1 MTEPLAER
9 LLVDLRDDGR
19 VQVSS
24 WPAAEHS
31 PRTAGEPVELVWPLD
46 EQEMA
51 DLRWYL
57 EQYLRMPFGVYEQR
71 GPRVAERLPEWG
83 ARIFSA
89 LFATDEAK
97 RAYTEARTRGGPLE
111 IVLRS
116 GSAERLGL
124 PWELMADPARP
135 VPIVLDQVA
144 VSRSLQTTDTRHVFT
159 VPGSRL
165 RVLMVISRPDGE
177 ADVGYQMIARPLLR
191 RLEAVRGSVELVV
204 LRPPTLERLEEVL
217 TRAREDGEP
226 FQVVHFDG
234 HGVFG
239 PPPASGGWGPMMFQ
253 KSGPQGMLAFEKS
266 GGGSDLVPAG
276 RVAQVL
282 AGAQVPVAVL
292 NACQSAVVGSQV
304 EAAVATRLMQ
314 EGVASVVAMA
324 YSVYAVAAAEFMAAF
339 YERLFAGD
347 RMAEAVAAGRR
358 RLALNDERPS
368 LKGMLPL
375 DDWMVPV
382 FYTRS
387 EVRFPGL
394 RTERESEE
402 SLDGI
407 LDAISRRPE
416 DGRQPG
422 PGQELAPEGEFIGRD
437 ALFYR
442 LDVAARLQRVVVLHG
457 PGGTGKTELAK
468 AFGRWCRDTG
478 AVDRPEWVI
487 WHSFEPGV
495 ASFGLDGVVN
505 AIGRRVFAEKYDTQ
519 FVLLDAAQRL
529 QAVERALRTRRVLL
543 LWDNFESV
551 RAMPDPGQAT
561 PPLPEQEQDEMRDFL
576 SRLARDSRASV
587 VITSRSD
594 EDWLGETV
602 RRIRVDGLDTE
613 EATQYAEQL
622 LAPYPHTRRARES
635 RAFGEVMRWLDGHP
649 LSMRLVLPH
658 LDTTSAQDLLDGL
671 RGVRALPGNGNG
683 GRTTSLAASI
693 AYSFDHLA
701 EEDQRALTAL
711 SLLQGVADANVLGA
725 FSAGQGVPEQ
735 FRGLPTSAWRELLER
750 ASALGLLSP
759 GVVGTYRIH
768 PALPAYL
775 ADRWKAQA
783 ADAYDD
789 QRTASVRALLGAHVE
804 FSRWL
809 SDRLDGEHAQLGVVL
824 AATHRRMLGSM
835 LGHALDQRMWSHAQF
850 IAQLLDVYWDM
861 RGLGEEARGWTARI
875 RRAVEGPVGSPLDL
889 DTPAGALWAYTTG
902 SQANRDLLA
911 GQLDQAESTYRSH
924 VKAMLAGRETP
935 AQRKK
940 LASVYH
946 QIGMVAQHRGRLTE
960 AEEWYLKSLAIE
972 ELIDN
977 QDGMASSY
985 HQLGIVSQLR
995 GRMTEAEEWYHKSL
1009 AIAEALSNRHAIM
1022 RSYHS
1027 LGMIAQHR
1035 GRQNE
1040 AEEWYHK
1047 ARAIAEGLGN
1057 RPAMSTTYHQ
1067 LGIVSQLRGRLT
1079 EAAEWYH
1086 ASLAIAESLGNRPGM
1101 SGSYHQL
1108 GIISQLQG
1116 RLTEAEEWYQKSLAI
1131 KEDLGDRASV
1141 ATGYHQLGAVDHMRG
1156 RLEGAERWYRKSLDV
1171 EEELGNRPGMAT
1183 SYHSLALIAQLRGR
1197 SAEAEEG
1204 CRKAL
1209 AIWKDLEDLPGLALT
1224 CGTLGALAF
1233 EQNRPD
1239 SALEWMVRCVSQF
1252 EEIPHPETGN
1262 GPLLLQKLTEL
1273 LGISALERTWQ
1284 SVTANPLPAAV
1295 RQYVLAH
1302 PPAPTTE

>member
-1 MTEPLAER
+1 M
-9 LLVDLRDDGR
+9 
-19 VQVSS
+19 
-24 WPAAEHS
+24 
-31 PRTAGEPVELVWPLD
+31 WPLD

-89 LFATDEAK
+89 LFATAEAK
-97 RAYTEARTRGGPLE
+97 QAYTEARTRGGQLE

-135 VPIVLDQVA
+135 VPIALDQVA
-144 VSRSLQTTDTRHVFT
+144 ISRSLQTADTRHVFT

-191 RLEAVRGSVELVV
+191 RLEAVRGSVDLVV
-204 LRPPTLERLEEVL
+204 LRPPTLKRLEEVL

-239 PPPASGGWGPMMFQ
+239 RPPASGGWGPMMFQ
-253 KSGPQGMLAFEKS
+253 QSGPQGMLAFEKT

-407 LDAISRRPE
+407 LDAIRRRPE
-416 DGRQPG
+416 GGQEAG

-495 ASFGLDGVVN
+495 ASFGLDGVIN
-505 AIGRRVFAEKYDTQ
+505 AIGRRVFGEKFDTQ
-519 FVLLDAAQRL
+519 FVLLDAAQR
-529 QAVERALRTRRVLL
+529 QEAVERALKTRRVLL

-561 PPLPEQEQDEMRDFL
+561 PPLPEREQGEMRAFL
-576 SRLARDSRASV
+576 SRLARDSRTSV

-594 EDWLGETV
+594 EEWLGEGI

-622 LAPYPHTRRARES
+622 LAPYPHTRKTRES
-635 RAFGEVMRWLDGHP
+635 RAFGEVMQWLDGHP

-671 RGVRALPGNGNG
+671 RGIRALPG
-683 GRTTSLAASI
+683 
-693 AYSFDHLA
+693 
-701 EEDQRALTAL
+701 
-711 SLLQGVADANVLGA
+711 
-725 FSAGQGVPEQ
+725 
-735 FRGLPTSAWRELLER
+735 RG
-750 ASALGLLSP
+750 
-759 GVVGTYRIH
+759 
-768 PALPAYL
+768 
-775 ADRWKAQA
+775 
-783 ADAYDD
+783 
-789 QRTASVRALLGAHVE
+789 
-804 FSRWL
+804 
-809 SDRLDGEHAQLGVVL
+809 
-824 AATHRRMLGSM
+824 
-835 LGHALDQRMWSHAQF
+835 
-850 IAQLLDVYWDM
+850 
-861 RGLGEEARGWTARI
+861 
-875 RRAVEGPVGSPLDL
+875 EGP
-889 DTPAGALWAYTTG
+889 Y
-902 SQANRDLLA
+902 
-911 GQLDQAESTYRSH
+911 H
-924 VKAMLAGRETP
+924 LAGREHRVLVRSPVGGGSAGHDRAESVARGGGRECTGGVLALAGGARAVP
-935 AQRKK
+935 RPLRCHMGRTAGTGVGPGSLVAGRSRDVPDPSGAAVLSRRPLEVTGGRGVRRPAHSLRPRAAGDPCRLLFLAQRATDRGTGPARRGADRRPPKDVGEHARLRPGPAHVDARADRCPAAGRI
-940 LASVYH
+940 LAPS
-946 QIGMVAQHRGRLTE
+946 GFGRRGP
-960 AEEWYLKSLAIE
+960 
-972 ELIDN
+972 
-977 QDGMASSY
+977 
-985 HQLGIVSQLR
+985 QLGPAHAAGR
-995 GRMTEAEEWYHKSL
+995 G
-1009 AIAEALSNRHAIM
+1009 
-1022 RSYHS
+1022 
-1027 LGMIAQHR
+1027 G
-1035 GRQNE
+1035 
-1040 AEEWYHK
+1040 
-1047 ARAIAEGLGN
+1047 
-1057 RPAMSTTYHQ
+1057 
-1067 LGIVSQLRGRLT
+1067 
-1079 EAAEWYH
+1079 
-1086 ASLAIAESLGNRPGM
+1086 
-1101 SGSYHQL
+1101 
-1108 GIISQLQG
+1108 
-1116 RLTEAEEWYQKSLAI
+1116 
-1131 KEDLGDRASV
+1131 
-1141 ATGYHQLGAVDHMRG
+1141 TG
-1156 RLEGAERWYRKSLDV
+1156 W
-1171 EEELGNRPGMAT
+1171 
-1183 SYHSLALIAQLRGR
+1183 
-1197 SAEAEEG
+1197 
-1204 CRKAL
+1204 
-1209 AIWKDLEDLPGLALT
+1209 
-1224 CGTLGALAF
+1224 
-1233 EQNRPD
+1233 
-1239 SALEWMVRCVSQF
+1239 
-1252 EEIPHPETGN
+1252 
-1262 GPLLLQKLTEL
+1262 
-1273 LGISALERTWQ
+1273 
-1284 SVTANPLPAAV
+1284 
-1295 RQYVLAH
+1295 
-1302 PPAPTTE
+1302 PPARP

>member
-1 MTEPLAER
+1 MTEPLTER

-31 PRTAGEPVELVWPLD
+31 PRPAGEPVELVWPLD

-89 LFATDEAK
+89 LFATAEAK
-97 RAYTEARTRGGPLE
+97 QAYTEARTRGGQLE

-135 VPIVLDQVA
+135 VPIALDQVA
-144 VSRSLQTTDTRHVFT
+144 ISRSLQTADTRHVFT

-191 RLEAVRGSVELVV
+191 RLEAVRGSVDLVV
-204 LRPPTLERLEEVL
+204 LRPPTLKRLEEVL

-239 PPPASGGWGPMMFQ
+239 RPPASGGWGPMMFQ
-253 KSGPQGMLAFEKS
+253 QSGPQGMLAFEKT

-407 LDAISRRPE
+407 LDAIRRRPE
-416 DGRQPG
+416 GGQEAG

-495 ASFGLDGVVN
+495 ASFGLDGVIN
-505 AIGRRVFAEKYDTQ
+505 AIGRRVFGEKFDTQ
-519 FVLLDAAQRL
+519 FVLLDAAQR
-529 QAVERALRTRRVLL
+529 QEAVERALKTRRVLL

-561 PPLPEQEQDEMRDFL
+561 PPLPEREQGEMRAFL
-576 SRLARDSRASV
+576 SRLARDSRTSV

-594 EDWLGETV
+594 EEWLGEGI

-622 LAPYPHTRRARES
+622 LAPYPHTRKTRES
-635 RAFGEVMRWLDGHP
+635 RAFGEVMQWLDGHP

-671 RGVRALPGNGNG
+671 RGIRALPGRGEG

-693 AYSFDHLA
+693 AYSFDHLSVG
-701 EEDQRALTAL
+701 DQRAMTAL
-711 SLLQGVADANVLGA
+711 SLLHGVADANVLGA
-725 FSAGQGVPEQ
+725 FSLSPEAPEQ
-735 FRGLPTSAWRELLER
+735 FRDRSAATWGELLER

-759 GVVGTYRIH
+759 GVAGTYRIH
-768 PALPAYL
+768 PALPSYL
-775 ADRWKAQA
+775 ADRWKSQA
-783 ADAYDD
+783 DEAYDD
-789 QRTASVRALLGAHVE
+789 QRTASVRALLETHAA
-804 FSRWL
+804 FCSWL
-809 SDRLDGEHAQLGVVL
+809 SEQLTGEQAQLAVAL
-824 AATHRRMLGSM
+824 IAAHRRMLGSM
-835 LGHALDQRMWSHAQF
+835 LGSALDQRMWMHAQ
-850 IAQLLDVYWDM
+850 IVAQPLDEYWHL
-861 RGLGEEARGWTARI
+861 RGLDEEARSWAR
-875 RRAVEGPVGSPLDL
+875 RMQLAVEGPGGLPPGL
-889 DTPAGALWAYTTG
+889 DTAAGVLWAYATWE
-902 SQANRDLLA
+902 QANRELAA
-911 GQLDQAESTYRSH
+911 GQVDQAESTYRSH
-924 VKAMLAGRETP
+924 IQAMLASPQSPERSKRIAIG
-935 AQRKK
+935 
-940 LASVYH
+940 YH
-946 QIGMVAQHRGRLTE
+946 QLGLLAQYRGQLGEAEEWYRKSLTIKEELGERSGMALSYHGLGIVAQHRGRQ
-960 AEEWYLKSLAIE
+960 EESVALHHKSLAIKE
-972 ELIDN
+972 ELGN
-977 QDGMASSY
+977 LAGMASSY
-985 HQLGIVSQLR
+985 HELGIAHQLQ
-995 GRMTEAEEWYHKSL
+995 GRL
-1009 AIAEALSNRHAIM
+1009 A
-1022 RSYHS
+1022 
-1027 LGMIAQHR
+1027 
-1035 GRQNE
+1035 E

-1047 ARAIAEGLGN
+1047 ALAIEKELGD
-1057 RPAMSTTYHQ
+1057 RGGMASGYHQ
-1067 LGIVSQLRGRLT
+1067 LG
-1079 EAAEWYH
+1079 
-1086 ASLAIAESLGNRPGM
+1086 SL
-1101 SGSYHQL
+1101 
-1108 GIISQLQG
+1108 SQLQG
-1116 RLTEAEEWYQKSLAI
+1116 RLAEAEEWYHKALAIKEDLGDRTSTAAGYQQLGAIHHMKGQLAEAEEWYRKSLAI
-1131 KEDLGDRASV
+1131 KEDLGIRAGMANS
-1141 ATGYHQLGAVDHMRG
+1141 YHGLGMIAQDLG
-1156 RLEGAERWYRKSLDV
+1156 RLS
-1171 EEELGNRPGMAT
+1171 
-1183 SYHSLALIAQLRGR
+1183 
-1197 SAEAEEG
+1197 EAEDWYG
-1204 CRKAL
+1204 KAL
-1209 AIWKDLEDLPGLALT
+1209 AIKEELDDRPGIAFTCAQLGSLAT
-1224 CGTLGALAF
+1224 
-1233 EQNRPD
+1233 EQNQPD
-1239 SALEWMVRCVSQF
+1239 KSLAWAVRCVWQF
-1252 EEIPHPETGN
+1252 AEIPHPETGD
-1262 GPLLLQKLTEL
+1262 GPRNLRLLTQA
-1273 LGISALERTWQ
+1273 LGMPALEQAWH
-1284 SVTANPLPAAV
+1284 SVTGTPLPTAV
-1295 RQYVLAH
+1295 RQYVLA
-1302 PPAPTTE
+1302 PDSDPTD

>member
-1 MTEPLAER
+1 MAEPLTER

-24 WPAAEHS
+24 WPAAEQA
-31 PRTAGEPVELVWPLD
+31 PNPAGEPVELVWPLD

-89 LFATDEAK
+89 LFATPEAK
-97 RAYTEARTRGGPLE
+97 KAYTEARTRGGKLE

-124 PWELMADPARP
+124 PWELMADPART
-135 VPIVLDQVA
+135 VPIALDQVA
-144 VSRSLQTTDTRHVFT
+144 VSRSLQTGDTHQVFT

-239 PPPASGGWGPMMFQ
+239 RPPDSGGWGPMMFRQ
-253 KSGPQGMLAFEKS
+253 SGPQGMLAFEKS

-347 RMAEAVAAGRR
+347 RMAEAVSAGRR

-368 LKGMLPL
+368 LKGMLTL
-375 DDWMVPV
+375 ADWMVPV

-394 RTERESEE
+394 RTERESAE

-407 LDAISRRPE
+407 LDAIRRRPE
-416 DGRQPG
+416 GGQEAG

-505 AIGRRVFAEKYDTQ
+505 AIGRRVFGEKFDTQ
-519 FVLLDAAQRL
+519 FVMLDAAQR
-529 QAVERALRTRRVLL
+529 QEAVERALKTRRVLL

-551 RAMPDPGQAT
+551 REMPDRGQAT
-561 PPLPEQEQDEMRDFL
+561 PPLPEPEQREMRAFL
-576 SRLARDSRASV
+576 SRLARDSGSTV

-594 EDWLGETV
+594 EDWLGEGI

-622 LAPYPHTRRARES
+622 LAPYPHTRKTRES
-635 RAFGEVMRWLDGHP
+635 RAFGEVMQWLDGHP

-658 LDTTSAQDLLDGL
+658 LDTTSAADLLDGL
-671 RGVRALPGNGNG
+671 RGIRALPGNGNG

-701 EEDQRALTAL
+701 EEDQRAMTAL
-711 SLLQGVADANVLGA
+711 SLLQGVADPNVLAA
-725 FSAGQGVPEQ
+725 FSAMGRVPEP
-735 FRGLPTSAWRELLER
+735 FRGRTAEKWGQLLGR
-750 ASALGLLSP
+750 ACALGLLSP
-759 GVVGTYRIH
+759 GPVGTYRIH

-775 ADRWKAQA
+775 TDRWKTQA
-783 ADAYDD
+783 ADAYAEERAATVEALLD
-789 QRTASVRALLGAHVE
+789 AHVVFSVRLTEG
-804 FSRWL
+804 
-809 SDRLDGEHAQLGVVL
+809 LDGEHAQLAVVL
-824 AATHRRMLGSM
+824 ITAHRRMLGSM
-835 LGHALDQRMWSHAQF
+835 LGSALDQQMWEHAQL
-850 IAQLLDVYWDM
+850 IAQLLDAYWDM
-861 RGLGEEARGWTARI
+861 RGLGEEARGWTARM
-875 RRAVEGPVGSPLDL
+875 RLAVEGPGGTPPDPG
-889 DTPAGALWAYTTG
+889 TPAGDLWAYATG
-902 SQANRDLLA
+902 SQANRELVA
-911 GQLDQAESTYRSH
+911 GRLDQAESTYRSH
-924 VKAMLAGRETP
+924 LQALLAGPESP
-935 AQRKK
+935 GQRKN
-940 LASVYH
+940 LATGYH
-946 QIGMVAQHRGRLTE
+946 QIGMVAQHRGRLEE
-960 AEEWYLKSLAIE
+960 AEEWYRKSLAIE
-972 ELIDN
+972 ELLAN
-977 QDGMASSY
+977 RSGMASSY

-995 GRMTEAEEWYHKSL
+995 GRMAEAEEWYRKSLAITQELGNWVGIASSYHSLGMVAQHRGRLEEAEKWYRKSL
-1009 AIAEALSNRHAIM
+1009 AIAER
-1022 RSYHS
+1022 
-1027 LGMIAQHR
+1027 
-1035 GRQNE
+1035 
-1040 AEEWYHK
+1040 
-1047 ARAIAEGLGN
+1047 LGN
-1057 RPAMSTTYHQ
+1057 RGATSSSYHQ
-1067 LGIVSQLRGRLT
+1067 LGIVSQLQGRLAHA
-1079 EAAEWYH
+1079 EEWYH
-1086 ASLAIAESLGNRPGM
+1086 RSLAIEEDLRNRPGM
-1101 SGSYHQL
+1101 GSSYHQL

-1116 RLTEAEEWYQKSLAI
+1116 RLAEAEEWYHKSLAI
-1131 KEDLGDRASV
+1131 KADLGDLMAV
-1141 ATGYHQLGAVDHMRG
+1141 ATGYHQLGAVNHTRG
-1156 RLEGAERWYRKSLDV
+1156 RLEEAEEWYRKSLAIKED
-1171 EEELGNRPGMAT
+1171 LGNRPGMAG
-1183 SYHSLALIAQLRGR
+1183 SYHSLGMIAQARGR
-1197 SAEAEEG
+1197 FPEAGEWYG
-1204 CRKAL
+1204 KAL
-1209 AIWKDLEDLPGLALT
+1209 AIRRDLDDLPGMALT
-1224 CGTLGALAF
+1224 YGNLGALALA
-1233 EQNRPD
+1233 QDRPD
-1239 SALEWMVRCVSQF
+1239 VALEWTVRCVSQF
-1252 EEIPHPETGN
+1252 EEVPHPETGH
-1262 GPLLLQKLTEL
+1262 GPARLRGLTEL
-1273 LGISALERTWQ
+1273 LGLAALEQAWQ
-1284 SVTANPLPAAV
+1284 AVTGSPLPAAV
-1295 RQYVLAH
+1295 RQYALT
-1302 PPAPTTE
+1302 PAPTTD

>member
-1 MTEPLAER
+1 MAEPLTER

-31 PRTAGEPVELVWPLD
+31 PRPAGEPVELVWPLD

-71 GPRVAERLPEWG
+71 GPRVAAQLPEWG

-89 LFATDEAK
+89 LFATAEAK
-97 RAYTEARTRGGPLE
+97 QAYTEARTRGGQLE

-135 VPIVLDQVA
+135 VPIALDQVA
-144 VSRSLQTTDTRHVFT
+144 VSRSLQTADTRHVFT

-191 RLEAVRGSVELVV
+191 RLEAVRGSVDLVV
-204 LRPPTLERLEEVL
+204 LRPPTLKRLEEVL

-239 PPPASGGWGPMMFQ
+239 RPPASGGWGPMMFQ
-253 KSGPQGMLAFEKS
+253 QSGPQGMLAFEKT

-282 AGAQVPVAVL
+282 AGAQVPVVVL

-324 YSVYAVAAAEFMAAF
+324 YSVYAVAASEFMAAF

-407 LDAISRRPE
+407 LDAIRRRPE
-416 DGRQPG
+416 GVQEAG

-505 AIGRRVFAEKYDTQ
+505 AIGRRVFGEKFDTQ
-519 FVLLDAAQRL
+519 FVLLDAAQR
-529 QAVERALRTRRVLL
+529 QEAVERALRTRRVLL

-561 PPLPEQEQDEMRDFL
+561 PPLPEREQGEMRAFL

-594 EDWLGETV
+594 EDWLGEGI

-622 LAPYPHTRRARES
+622 LAPYPHTRKTRES
-635 RAFGEVMRWLDGHP
+635 RAFGEVMQWLDGHP

-658 LDTTSAQDLLDGL
+658 LDTTSAADLLDGL
-671 RGVRALPGNGNG
+671 RGVKALPGNGHG

-701 EEDQRALTAL
+701 PEDQRAMTVL
-711 SLLQGVADANVLGA
+711 SLLHGVADANVLGG
-725 FSAGQGVPEQ
+725 FSVMNGVPEP
-735 FRGLPTSAWRELLER
+735 FSGRTVEEWGRLLGR
-750 ASALGLLSP
+750 ASALGLLTPLWS
-759 GVVGTYRIH
+759 GMYRIH

-775 ADRWKAQA
+775 ATHWKSQA
-783 ADAYDD
+783 ADAYGE
-789 QRTASVRALLGAHVE
+789 QRTASVRALLDAHVA
-804 FSRWL
+804 FSFWL
-809 SDRLDGEHAQLGVVL
+809 SEQLAGEHAQLAMVL
-824 AATHRRMLGSM
+824 IAAHRRMLGSM
-835 LGHALDQRMWSHAQF
+835 LGSALDQCMWEHAQL
-850 IAQLLDVYWDM
+850 IAQLLDSYWDM
-861 RGLGEEARGWTARI
+861 RGLGEEARGWTARM
-875 RRAVEGPVGSPLDL
+875 RLAAEGPGGTAPDL
-889 DTPAGALWAYTTG
+889 GTPAGALWAYATG
-902 SQANRDLLA
+902 SQANRELVAGRLDL
-911 GQLDQAESTYRSH
+911 AESTYRSH
-924 VKAMLAGRETP
+924 LQALLAGPDSP
-935 AQRKK
+935 AQRKNI
-940 LASVYH
+940 ATGYH
-946 QIGMVAQHRGRLTE
+946 QIGMVAQHRGRLEE
-960 AEEWYLKSLAIE
+960 AEEWYHKSLAIE
-972 ELIDN
+972 EGLGN
-977 QDGMASSY
+977 RTGMAGSY

-995 GRMTEAEEWYHKSL
+995 GRMTQAEEWYHKSL
-1009 AIAEALSNRHAIM
+1009 TIKEELGNQAGMA
-1022 RSYHS
+1022 RSYHA
-1027 LGMIAQHR
+1027 LGMVAQHR
-1035 GRQNE
+1035 GHL
-1040 AEEWYHK
+1040 AETEELYHK
-1047 ARAIAEGLGN
+1047 
-1057 RPAMSTTYHQ
+1057 S
-1067 LGIVSQLRGRLT
+1067 LT
-1079 EAAEWYH
+1079 IEEN
-1086 ASLAIAESLGNRPGM
+1086 LGNRPGM
-1101 SGSYHQL
+1101 ASSYHQL
-1108 GIISQLQG
+1108 GVVSQLQG
-1116 RLTEAEEWYQKSLAI
+1116 RLTEAEEWYHKSLAIEEDLVNQPGMAGSYHQLGVVNQLQGRLTEAEEWYHKSLAIEEALGDRTAIAVGYQQLGAVHHLRGRLEEAEEWYRKSLTIKEDLGNRPGMASSYHALGITAQHRKRLAEAEEWFRKSLAI
-1131 KEDLGDRASV
+1131 KEDLD
-1141 ATGYHQLGAVDHMRG
+1141 D
-1156 RLEGAERWYRKSLDV
+1156 
-1171 EEELGNRPGMAT
+1171 RPGMAVT
-1183 SYHSLALIAQLRGR
+1183 YGQLGLLA
-1197 SAEAEEG
+1197 AE
-1204 CRKAL
+1204 L
-1209 AIWKDLEDLPGLALT
+1209 
-1224 CGTLGALAF
+1224 
-1233 EQNRPD
+1233 NRPD
-1239 SALEWMVRCVSQF
+1239 AALEWTVRCVSQF
-1252 EEIPHPETGN
+1252 EEVPHPETGQ
-1262 GPLLLQKLTEL
+1262 GPWRLRLMTEA
-1273 LGISALERTWQ
+1273 LGMPALEQTWQ
-1284 SVTANPLPAAV
+1284 SVTGNPLPTAV
-1295 RQYVLAH
+1295 RQYVLT
-1302 PPAPTTE
+1302 PPPTPTTD

>member
-1 MTEPLAER
+1 MTEPLSER
-9 LLVDLRDDGR
+9 LLVDLLDDGR
-19 VQVSS
+19 VRVSS

-31 PRTAGEPVELVWPLD
+31 PRPAGDPAELVWPLD

-89 LFATDEAK
+89 LFATAEARK
-97 RAYTEARTRGGPLE
+97 AYTEARTRGGQLE

-116 GSAERLGL
+116 CSAELLGL
-124 PWELMADPARP
+124 PWELMADPART
-135 VPIVLDQVA
+135 VPIALDQVA
-144 VSRSLQTTDTRHVFT
+144 VSRSLQTGDTRQVFT

-239 PPPASGGWGPMMFQ
+239 RLPASGGWGPMMFQ
-253 KSGPQGMLAFEKS
+253 QSGPQGMLAFEKT

-282 AGAQVPVAVL
+282 AGAQVPVVVL

-324 YSVYAVAAAEFMAAF
+324 YSVYAVAASEFMAAF

-358 RLALNDERPS
+358 RLALNNERPS

-375 DDWMVPV
+375 ADWMVPV

-394 RTERESEE
+394 RTERESSE

-407 LDAISRRPE
+407 LDAIRRRPE
-416 DGRQPG
+416 GGQESRPD
-422 PGQELAPEGEFIGRD
+422 QELAAEGEFIGRD

-505 AIGRRVFAEKYDTQ
+505 AIGRRVFGEKFDTR
-519 FVLLDAAQRL
+519 FVLLDAAQR
-529 QAVERALRTRRVLL
+529 QEAVERALRTRRVLL

-561 PPLPEQEQDEMRDFL
+561 PPLPEREQGEMRAFL
-576 SRLARDSRASV
+576 SRLARDSRSAV

-594 EDWLGETV
+594 ESWLGEGV

-622 LAPYPHTRRARES
+622 LAPYPHTRRSRET

-658 LDTTSAQDLLDGL
+658 LDTTSADDLLDGL
-671 RGVRALPGNGNG
+671 RGVRGLPGGDDG

-693 AYSFDHLA
+693 AYSFDHLSG
-701 EEDQRALTAL
+701 EDQRAMIVL
-711 SLLQGVADANVLGA
+711 SLLHGVADADVLGA
-725 FSAGQGVPEQ
+725 FSAVPEVPEQ
-735 FRGLPTSAWRELLER
+735 FRDRPGQVWAELLER

-759 GVVGTYRIH
+759 GEAGTYRIH
-768 PALPAYL
+768 PALPSYL
-775 ADRWKAQA
+775 ADRWKSQA
-783 ADAYDD
+783 GDAYDD
-789 QRTASVRALLGAHVE
+789 QRTASIHALLETHAV
-804 FSRWL
+804 FSSWL
-809 SDRLDGEHAQLGVVL
+809 SEQLTGKQAQFAVALISV
-824 AATHRRMLGSM
+824 HRRMLGSM
-835 LGHALDQRMWSHAQF
+835 LGFALDQRMWTHAQTV
-850 IAQLLDVYWDM
+850 AQPLDEYWHL
-861 RGLGEEARGWTARI
+861 RGLEEEAGSWALRMQLAT
-875 RRAVEGPVGSPLDL
+875 EGPDGVPPGL
-889 DTPAGALWAYTTG
+889 DTPAGVLWAYATWE
-902 SQANRDLLA
+902 QANRELAA
-911 GQLDQAESTYRSH
+911 GQLDQAESTYHSH
-924 VKAMLAGRETP
+924 IQAMLASPESPTQSKRIAIG
-935 AQRKK
+935 
-940 LASVYH
+940 YH
-946 QIGMVAQHRGRLTE
+946 QLGMLAQQRGRLGE
-960 AEEWYLKSLAIE
+960 AEEWYRKSLTIKEELGERSGMAIGYHGLGMVAQYRGRHEEAVALYRKSLAIRE
-972 ELIDN
+972 ELGN
-977 QDGMASSY
+977 RPGMASVY
-985 HQLGIVSQLR
+985 HELGIARQLQ
-995 GRMTEAEEWYHKSL
+995 GRLTEAEEWYHKSL
-1009 AIAEALSNRHAIM
+1009 AIEKE
-1022 RSYHS
+1022 
-1027 LGMIAQHR
+1027 LGDR
-1035 GRQNE
+1035 GGM
-1040 AEEWYHK
+1040 AS
-1047 ARAIAEGLGN
+1047 G
-1057 RPAMSTTYHQ
+1057 YHQ
-1067 LGIVSQLRGRLT
+1067 LGAL
-1079 EAAEWYH
+1079 
-1086 ASLAIAESLGNRPGM
+1086 
-1101 SGSYHQL
+1101 
-1108 GIISQLQG
+1108 SQLQG
-1116 RLTEAEEWYQKSLAI
+1116 RLTEAEEWYHKALAI
-1131 KEDLGDRASV
+1131 KEDLGDR
-1141 ATGYHQLGAVDHMRG
+1141 TGTAAGYQQLGAVHHMKG
-1156 RLEGAERWYRKSLDV
+1156 
-1171 EEELGNRPGMAT
+1171 
-1183 SYHSLALIAQLRGR
+1183 QL
-1197 SAEAEEG
+1197 AEAEEWYHKSLAIKEVLG
-1204 CRKAL
+1204 FRVGMANSYHGLGMVAQELGRLTEAEEWYGKAL
-1209 AIWKDLEDLPGLALT
+1209 AIREELEDRAGTAFTCAELCSLAT
-1224 CGTLGALAF
+1224 

-1239 SALEWMVRCVSQF
+1239 KALAWAVRCVSQF
-1252 EEIPHPETGN
+1252 EEIPHPETGDSPGN
-1262 GPLLLQKLTEL
+1262 LRLLTQS
-1273 LGISALERTWQ
+1273 LGIAALEQTWH
-1284 SVTANPLPAAV
+1284 SVTGNPLPTAV
-1295 RQYVLAH
+1295 RQYVLT
-1302 PPAPTTE
+1302 PEPGTDTGTGTD